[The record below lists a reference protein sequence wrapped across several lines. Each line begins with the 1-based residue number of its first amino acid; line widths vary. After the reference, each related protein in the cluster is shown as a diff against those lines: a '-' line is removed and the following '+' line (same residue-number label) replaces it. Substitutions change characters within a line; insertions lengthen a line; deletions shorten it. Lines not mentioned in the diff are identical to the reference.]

1 MVEIKFYKDMEDY
14 KKFSNNNEED
24 LKDLLESGE
33 VSRISKVSMKS
44 VYEIVAQDIL
54 EQDIGDLTYLYNE
67 ASEKRKSYKPSISE
81 LVEFGSQLEEY
92 FCIGEQLYVN
102 KG

>member
-1 MVEIKFYKDMEDY
+1 MEIEFYEDMEDY

-33 VSRISKVSMKS
+33 ISHISKVSMKS
-44 VYEIVAQDIL
+44 IYEIVAEDIL
-54 EQDIGDLTYLYNE
+54 EQDIGDLEQLYNE
-67 ASEKRKSYKPSISE
+67 INEKEQSYKPSISE

-92 FCIGEQLYVN
+92 FCIGDQLYVN